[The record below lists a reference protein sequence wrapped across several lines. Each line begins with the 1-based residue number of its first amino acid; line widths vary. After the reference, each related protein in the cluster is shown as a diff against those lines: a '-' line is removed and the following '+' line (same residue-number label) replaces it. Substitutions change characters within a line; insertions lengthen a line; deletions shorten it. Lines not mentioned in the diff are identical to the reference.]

1 VNIMYLIKNL
11 VLYTCSTSKAQ
22 KSQNII
28 RLLLALQR
36 LDYLSVRFLLFKLRQ
51 LLDPIQMRRRNAI
64 MRRRNAIV

>member
-1 VNIMYLIKNL
+1 MYLIKNL